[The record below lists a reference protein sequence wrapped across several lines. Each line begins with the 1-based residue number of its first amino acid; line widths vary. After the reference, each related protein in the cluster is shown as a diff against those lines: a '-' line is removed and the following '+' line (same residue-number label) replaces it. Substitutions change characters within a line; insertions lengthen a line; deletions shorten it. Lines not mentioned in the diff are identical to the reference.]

1 MPYTSHRK
9 LVSFAV
15 LLLAF
20 SLYVYIARAK
30 TLILQ
35 DIDGSSHLS
44 TSATLL
50 RLSSPP
56 ILRPALVGPSRN
68 PWHISVW
75 SPLAPNEARPR
86 NPVPPAFKSS
96 PTKPRGQ
103 EMPRSR

>member
-35 DIDGSSHLS
+35 DIDGSSHPCL
-44 TSATLL
+44 
-50 RLSSPP
+50 
-56 ILRPALVGPSRN
+56 
-68 PWHISVW
+68 
-75 SPLAPNEARPR
+75 
-86 NPVPPAFKSS
+86 
-96 PTKPRGQ
+96 
-103 EMPRSR
+103 